1 MKTNYF
7 DIPVSLIMGIL
18 GFIAWSNAQ
27 SDYSLFLKTDTS
39 EYWVDHNSIEILD
52 DGHVRMK
59 TYTNSLDDKRSY
71 WTLNNYDCKNEM
83 ESWDSSASFAK
94 LDMKGK
100 PYSQFKEGE
109 MIETGFKFRK
119 DSPEYKLMQYAC
131 VGENL

>member
-1 MKTNYF
+1 MKTKYF
-7 DIPVSLIMGIL
+7 YIPVSLILGIL
-18 GFIAWSNAQ
+18 GFIAWSDAE

-52 DGHVRMK
+52 NGHVRMK

-71 WTLNNYDCKNEM
+71 LTLNNYDCKNEM
-83 ESWDSSASFAK
+83 ESWDSSASFAQ

-100 PYSQFKEGE
+100 PYSHFKEGD
-109 MIETGFKFRK
+109 MVETGFKFRK

-131 VGENL
+131 IGT